1 MRSRRPAFATPDP
14 ATPQGAWLNAWPVAS
29 TGDSLARLVA
39 VHFGETAMTD
49 RPLFDAPPAGTPV
62 KARKAKP
69 VCVPRPMPMPMPLPV
84 PSPRPTPKRWTV
96 IFQPVGSDDVPPI
109 IRIRRMLKNA
119 WRCYGLKAETV
130 TDQEFLTPAPLDSAG
145 QDKPM
150 ASKACIGVDKVQR
163 GPQTA
168 FNRADGNAET

>member
-1 MRSRRPAFATPDP
+1 
-14 ATPQGAWLNAWPVAS
+14 
-29 TGDSLARLVA
+29 
-39 VHFGETAMTD
+39 MTD